1 MRVGHVGQSGGHT
14 RNEHEPHSAAQASW
28 NEAHG
33 ALPLY
38 FNPRVTPRPVPLPQ
52 GQAVHVLFF
61 PPSAFVE
68 RRWVLLKIPR
78 CDIDGVGE
86 GK

>member
-52 GQAVHVLFF
+52 GQSVHVLFF
-61 PPSAFVE
+61 PPFCLVTVSSVQ
-68 RRWVLLKIPR
+68 LLPKTQAALPWQLAR
-78 CDIDGVGE
+78 
-86 GK
+86 

>member
-38 FNPRVTPRPVPLPQ
+38 FNPRVTPRCTR
-52 GQAVHVLFF
+52 
-61 PPSAFVE
+61 FVFSPFTE
-68 RRWVLLKIPR
+68 GRDELSNSNCSQKRRLHPWQLAR
-78 CDIDGVGE
+78 
-86 GK
+86 